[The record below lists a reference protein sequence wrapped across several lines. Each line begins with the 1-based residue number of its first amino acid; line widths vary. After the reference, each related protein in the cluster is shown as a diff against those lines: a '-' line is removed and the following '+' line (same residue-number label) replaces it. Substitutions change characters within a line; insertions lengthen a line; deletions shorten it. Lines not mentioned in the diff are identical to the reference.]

1 MKECNQHGNCHE
13 RNIRGEFQE
22 MGYIPPGV
30 LVAEKLG
37 SDIQNLLADYHHL
50 IWRDEVIPL
59 KYKYLI
65 ALASAIFDDHE
76 VRTMLELKKAVASG
90 ANRAE
95 VLEVL
100 RQIVWL
106 KGAPTLVKLA
116 PVIRYLDK
124 HFPEGEGEGEPDH
137 EKDSTRSE

>member
-1 MKECNQHGNCHE
+1 MSDCMKNNDNKNCLE
-13 RNIRGEFQE
+13 RDLQGEFKGE
-22 MGYIPPGV
+22 MGFTPPGV
-30 LVAEKLG
+30 MVAKTLG
-37 SDIQNLLADYHHL
+37 MDIQHLLADYHHM
-50 IWRDEVIPL
+50 IWRDDVIPL

-76 VRTMLELKKAVASG
+76 QRIMLELKKAVANG

-95 VLEVL
+95 VIEVL

-116 PVIRYLDK
+116 PVIKYLDK
-124 HFPEGEGEGEPDH
+124 HLPVEE
-137 EKDSTRSE
+137 

>member
-1 MKECNQHGNCHE
+1 MSSNTNQE
-13 RNIRGEFQE
+13 KNIREE
-22 MGYIPPGV
+22 NIR
-30 LVAEKLG
+30 EKLG
-37 SDIQNLLADYHHL
+37 EDVQNLLADYHHL
-50 IWRDEVIPL
+50 IWRDDVIPL

-76 VRTMLELKKAVASG
+76 VRTILELKKAVANG
-90 ANRAE
+90 ATRVE

-116 PVIRYLDK
+116 PVIKYLDK
-124 HFPEGEGEGEPDH
+124 HLPE
-137 EKDSTRSE
+137 KV